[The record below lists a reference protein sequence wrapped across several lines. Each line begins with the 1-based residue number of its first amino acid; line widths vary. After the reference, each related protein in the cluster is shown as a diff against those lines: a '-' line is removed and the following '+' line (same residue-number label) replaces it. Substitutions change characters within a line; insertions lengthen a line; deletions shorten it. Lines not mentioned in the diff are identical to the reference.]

1 MAAGDRSTYTRR
13 WIMSVDYS
21 KEFDRFLER
30 EKHLG
35 LMIRSRVKKYGDKK
49 VAVRHKPHGD
59 WIAYTW
65 ATFGSMIESTAR
77 ALLEAGAKENEMV
90 GIFAANSA
98 WWAVADYACFT
109 IRACSVPVYAT
120 NSAKELEY
128 IVNDARIRI
137 LFAGNQDQYEKAMV
151 VKKTSKYLKK
161 IVVLDR
167 KSVV

>member
-1 MAAGDRSTYTRR
+1 
-13 WIMSVDYS
+13 MSVDYS

-49 VAVRHKPHGD
+49 VAVRHKPHGE

-109 IRACSVPVYAT
+109 IRAA
-120 NSAKELEY
+120 
-128 IVNDARIRI
+128 IIIRLGWI
-137 LFAGNQDQYEKAMV
+137 LY
-151 VKKTSKYLKK
+151 
-161 IVVLDR
+161 
-167 KSVV
+167 